1 MAVHLQLAQSS
12 AVPGQ
17 SPRPDLPIKLVL
29 ADDHHLVRRSL
40 RFLLESEK
48 DVEVIAEASDLFSAI
63 RHVKGHLPHVL
74 LLDLSMPNGSSIETI
89 RRVRAEVPDTEIIA
103 LTMEDSPVFARQA
116 LDAGAIAYVLK
127 DNADSELPVA
137 VRSAA
142 RGEEYVSP
150 RVEARLEGLRRSV
163 NGDGLSPRET
173 DVLRLIALGLTST
186 EISAMLHL
194 STRTVESH
202 RQRIHR
208 KLGLTKRSE
217 LVRYALARGLVGEPT
232 SAAQRA

>member
-1 MAVHLQLAQSS
+1 MAVHLQLAQPAAPS
-12 AVPGQ
+12 GK
-17 SPRPDLPIKLVL
+17 SPCADSTIKLVL
-29 ADDHHLVRRSL
+29 ADDHQMVRRSL
-40 RFLLESEK
+40 RFLLEGEK
-48 DVEVIAEASDLFSAI
+48 DVEVIAEAGDLFSAI

-74 LLDLSMPNGSSIETI
+74 LLDLGMPNGSSIETI
-89 RRVRAEVPDTEIIA
+89 RRVRAEVPQTEIVA

-127 DNADSELPVA
+127 DNADSELPLA
-137 VRSAA
+137 VHSAA

-150 RVEARLEGLRRSV
+150 RVEARLDGLRRAI

-173 DVLRLIALGLTST
+173 DVLRLIALGLTSG
-186 EISAMLHL
+186 EISAKLHL

-217 LVRYALARGLVGEPT
+217 LVRYALTRHLIGCPPD
-232 SAAQRA
+232 AAQSS